1 MIEALTT
8 DVLVHTWDL
17 ARAAGLPSDLDDELC
32 VRAYAAVH
40 ASEFRRADGTIG
52 EEIPVAAGA
61 SATDKLVAFYGR
73 NPAWVP

>member
-1 MIEALTT
+1 MIGALTT

-17 ARAAGLPSDLDDELC
+17 ARAVGQTAALDDELC
-32 VRAYAAVH
+32 VRAYEAAR
-40 ASEFRRADGTIG
+40 ASEFRRADGMIG

-73 NPAWVP
+73 DPAWVL